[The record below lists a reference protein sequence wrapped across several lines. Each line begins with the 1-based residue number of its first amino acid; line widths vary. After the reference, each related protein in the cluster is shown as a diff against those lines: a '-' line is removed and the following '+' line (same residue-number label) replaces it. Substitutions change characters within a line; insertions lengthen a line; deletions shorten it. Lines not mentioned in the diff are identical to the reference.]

1 MPASAPSAVSLFRN
15 IDLIL
20 GFDADEERHRLVE
33 PVFRVAVEG
42 VEALP
47 LELETRHEVA
57 DGLDL
62 GVGEH
67 RFCAVCARGPVW
79 SGRQQKAPP
88 GGKRRGN

>member
-42 VEALP
+42 
-47 LELETRHEVA
+47 R
-57 DGLDL
+57 
-62 GVGEH
+62 
-67 RFCAVCARGPVW
+67 
-79 SGRQQKAPP
+79 
-88 GGKRRGN
+88 